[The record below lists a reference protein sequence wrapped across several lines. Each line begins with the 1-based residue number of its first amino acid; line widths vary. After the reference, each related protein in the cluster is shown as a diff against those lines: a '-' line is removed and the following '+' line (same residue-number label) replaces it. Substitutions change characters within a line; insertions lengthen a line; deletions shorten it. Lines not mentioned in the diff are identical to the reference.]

1 MTETTNDGGS
11 PSAPA
16 PADAAEATHG
26 WTTPGL
32 VRDAACRFG
41 DREALVDG
49 DVRLSYA
56 QLAEQVELVARAL
69 IAGGVEAGDRV
80 CVWAPNTRH
89 WVIAALAL
97 QSAGAA
103 LVPLNTRFLGAEALD
118 VLARTRSRVLFAPDS
133 FLGRDPVALLR
144 DAAEG
149 DLAAALPALETI
161 VRIPLEGPRAE
172 AGAGELTWAEL
183 LARAERVPA
192 ADARAR
198 AAAVGP
204 DDVADIL
211 FTSGTTGR
219 PKGAMSS
226 HRQTLAVA
234 VAWAAHGGV
243 DAHDRYLVISP
254 FFHSFGYKAGFV
266 VCLLH
271 GACVVPALTFEVDAT
286 LAAIER
292 ERITIVPGPPTI
304 FQTLL
309 AHPRRDEHELSSLR
323 LAVTGSAPVP
333 VALVERMRGELSFAA
348 VLTAYGLTEAVVA
361 TMCSVDDAPET
372 ISRTAGVATAG
383 FELRIADAEGRALPA
398 GEDGEIQLRGPNTML
413 GYLDDPEATA
423 AAIDPDGWLRTGD
436 VGHIDE
442 RGYLTITDRLKDMF
456 TVGGFNVYPAE
467 IENELARLEE
477 VVAGAVVGVPDE
489 RLGEVGAAYLIAKPG
504 HALTEEGVI
513 AHCRARLANYKVP
526 RRVVF
531 VDELPRNAAG
541 KVLKHELRRQATA
554 AR

>member
-1 MTETTNDGGS
+1 MSETI
-11 PSAPA
+11 
-16 PADAAEATHG
+16 
-26 WTTPGL
+26 PGL
-32 VRDAACRFG
+32 VRDAARRFG
-41 DREALVDG
+41 AREALVDG
-49 DVRLSYA
+49 DVRLTYA
-56 QLAEQVELVARAL
+56 QLAEQVELVARGL
-69 IAGGVEAGDRV
+69 IACGVEPGDRV

-89 WVIAALAL
+89 WVIAALAA

-118 VLARTRSRVLFAPDS
+118 VLARTRSRALFAPDA
-133 FLGRDPVALLR
+133 FLGRDPLALLR

-149 DLAAALPALETI
+149 ELATALPALDTI
-161 VRIPLEGPRAE
+161 VRIPLEGPRDD
-172 AGAGELTWAEL
+172 AGIAWDEL
-183 LARAERVPA
+183 LARAEQVPA
-192 ADARAR
+192 ETARER

-234 VAWAAHGGV
+234 EAWAAHGEVGA
-243 DAHDRYLVISP
+243 DDRYLVISP

-266 VCLLH
+266 VCFLH
-271 GACVVPALTFEVDAT
+271 GACVVPALTFDVEET

-323 LAVTGSAPVP
+323 LAVTGSAMVP
-333 VALVERMRGELSFAA
+333 VALVERMRDELTFDA

-361 TMCSVDDAPET
+361 TMCHGDDAPET

-383 FELRIADAEGRALPA
+383 FELRIADAEGRPLPA
-398 GEDGEIQLRGPNTML
+398 GEDGEVQLRGPNTML
-413 GYLDDPEATA
+413 GYLDDPAATA
-423 AAIDPDGWLRTGD
+423 AAIDADGWLRTGD
-436 VGHIDE
+436 VGHVDE

-489 RLGEVGAAYLIAKPG
+489 RLGEVGAAYLIGTPG

-531 VDELPRNAAG
+531 VEELPRNAAG
-541 KVLKHELRRQATA
+541 KVLKQELRRQALA